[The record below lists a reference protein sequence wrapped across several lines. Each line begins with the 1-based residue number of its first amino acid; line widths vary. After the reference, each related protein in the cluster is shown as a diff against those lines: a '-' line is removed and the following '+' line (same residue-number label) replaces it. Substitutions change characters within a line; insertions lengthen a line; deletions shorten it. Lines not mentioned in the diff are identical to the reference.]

1 MKELAEQIASWLK
14 DYAVNAGAEGYVVGL
29 SGGVDSATAAAL
41 AVKGLGKDRVYGVIM
56 PCHSDPLDQMLARQV
71 AEWLDIDYHTTVLDF
86 SYTALMSACL
96 VPTREKRAQ
105 MQLAAANAK
114 ARMRMIVLYTQANT
128 NNLLVLGTGNKTEC
142 LLGYFTKYGD
152 GGVDVLP
159 LGDLYKTEVWQLAKE
174 LGVPQQI
181 IDRPPTAG
189 LWEGQTDEEEI
200 GMSYAEMDNLLIR
213 RQAQPH
219 RELLEMSP
227 DISEKEQ
234 LVMKLMEQA
243 RHKLQMPPIFRR
255 VSVGNGVG
263 NG

>member
-41 AVKGLGKDRVYGVIM
+41 AVKGLGKENVFGVMM
-56 PCHSDPLDQMLARQV
+56 PCHSDPMDQTFARMV
-71 AEWLDIDYHTTVLDF
+71 TDWLDIDYFTITLDLPFTTLA
-86 SYTALMSACL
+86 STMPIALWGKDRKVIEGNM
-96 VPTREKRAQ
+96 
-105 MQLAAANAK
+105 K
-114 ARMRMIVLYTQANT
+114 ARMRMTTLYTVARGFNY
-128 NNLLVLGTGNKTEC
+128 LVLGTGNKTEC

-159 LGDLYKTEVWQLAKE
+159 LGDLYKTEVWELARE

-200 GMSYAEMDNLLIR
+200 GATYKQMDTWLQGEQMDVEWAVR
-213 RQAQPH
+213 FT
-219 RELLEMSP
+219 LLESAA
-227 DISEKEQ
+227 K
-234 LVMKLMEQA
+234 
-243 RHKLQMPPIFRR
+243 HKLEMPPIFRR
-255 VSVGNGVG
+255 FPTETEN
-263 NG
+263 